1 MCKDKLCKTVLV
13 GFEFFPSNA
22 IIMVKIRRLTLST
35 TWWRWWCWQGKIAF
49 WISGCGVQRT
59 AVKLRRLIKGPGQP
73 TKGTHPN
80 LVSRWQGWWGYPL
93 SYHHYYSWSTFPSW
107 WWYNSDKI
115 GLVPFQHDDKSPTK
129 LTCTLPRFPNFVT
142 RHIWSWYKSNKIGP
156 HPPLILFDRQD
167 LKDLFLRRPKHSIR
181 GSSPV
186 LFYVQHQIHK
196 ISREVQYWKR
206 RRSWKCSHINFFL
219 NITLTFGWEWDDW
232 RWEEEMIRC
241 CERKWRRAL

>member
-1 MCKDKLCKTVLV
+1 MTQIVLV
-13 GFEFFPSNA
+13 GFEFLPSNA

-35 TWWRWWCWQGKIAF
+35 TWWQCWWCWQGKIAF

-115 GLVPFQHDDKSPTK
+115 GLAPFQHDDKSPTK

-167 LKDLFLRRPKHSIR
+167 LKDSIC
-181 GSSPV
+181 
-186 LFYVQHQIHK
+186 FCDA
-196 ISREVQYWKR
+196 
-206 RRSWKCSHINFFL
+206 RSIQ
-219 NITLTFGWEWDDW
+219 
-232 RWEEEMIRC
+232 
-241 CERKWRRAL
+241 

>member
-1 MCKDKLCKTVLV
+1 
-13 GFEFFPSNA
+13 
-22 IIMVKIRRLTLST
+22 MVKIRRLTLST
-35 TWWRWWCWQGKIAF
+35 TWWQCWWCWQGKIAF

-115 GLVPFQHDDKSPTK
+115 GLAPFQHDDKSPTK
-129 LTCTLPRFPNFVT
+129 LTCTLPHFPNFVT

-206 RRSWKCSHINFFL
+206 RRSWKCSHINFLKYNFDIWMRVRWL
-219 NITLTFGWEWDDW
+219 KMRRRNDSLLWEKVATSTLVYQITKLQQITLTVTCWANF
-232 RWEEEMIRC
+232 
-241 CERKWRRAL
+241 